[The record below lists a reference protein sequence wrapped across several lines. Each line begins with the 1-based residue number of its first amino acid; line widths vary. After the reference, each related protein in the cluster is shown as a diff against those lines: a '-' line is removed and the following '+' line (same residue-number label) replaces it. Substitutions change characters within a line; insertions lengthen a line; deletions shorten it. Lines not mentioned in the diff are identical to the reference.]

1 MAISGEVSVLISCII
16 RFYLYFLKL
25 TDEQSQESDP
35 FIPPRGRKHNSPD
48 LDALMNRYE
57 PFVPNRGKRDKV
69 KDLFKYD
76 DLFYPHRG
84 KKHRN
89 LLAAEDDPFFA
100 TRGKKL
106 QLRDLYNVDD
116 PFVPNRGKRFWRG
129 WGQSQHCQQMT
140 GRKECQRIK
149 LMVTINQSGH
159 HCQRR
164 MQWLLLGDWPL
175 IDCTQQDQCQVPI
188 ISSSSSISSRSNCWC
203 GPNSCCNNMSASLA
217 IPITCASRWK
227 QRPRTA
233 RSACGDLC
241 PKRCPRDTINA
252 IAPRLIH

>member
-129 WGQSQHCQQMT
+129 WGAEPALPADDRPQRMSTHKINGYDQSVRPSLSAEDAVAPAWRLAANRLHPTRSMSSADHQQQQQHQQQ
-140 GRKECQRIK
+140 EQL
-149 LMVTINQSGH
+149 LMWPQQLLQQHVRFIGNPNHMRQQVKTASSNGEERL
-159 HCQRR
+159 RR
-164 MQWLLLGDWPL
+164 
-175 IDCTQQDQCQVPI
+175 
-188 ISSSSSISSRSNCWC
+188 
-203 GPNSCCNNMSASLA
+203 SL
-217 IPITCASRWK
+217 
-227 QRPRTA
+227 
-233 RSACGDLC
+233 
-241 PKRCPRDTINA
+241 PKTMPTRHN
-252 IAPRLIH
+252 